1 MNQNMYLQK
10 CGARNMFNHIPVS
23 WCLYVYGIMIYVSGI
38 RFTLNVVMTA
48 SVGYKDIVLQFPGPA
63 APRLAAMARDTGLQT
78 PPIVVWK

>member
-1 MNQNMYLQK
+1 
-10 CGARNMFNHIPVS
+10 
-23 WCLYVYGIMIYVSGI
+23 MIYVSGI
-38 RFTLNVVMTA
+38 ESVYVVMTA